1 MSTVQAPV
9 DFTHR
14 DFASTLAALQG
25 EIRTRFPEWTDFSQA
40 SFGNLL
46 IELYAFVL
54 DTLDFY
60 LTNQVNECFLPTVR
74 DRKNLIAL
82 GELVGFRLKTA
93 AAATVDATLTVVG
106 GPAAQD
112 IPVPV
117 GTILRAPD
125 PVAPVD
131 FQVLAATTIPAGAP
145 TFAVSAEHSRT
156 RTDTFS
162 ADGTGGQTFLL
173 TRTPYLDGSAQVTVE
188 GQPFAEVETFLF
200 STATA
205 KVFQVKVDAEDRA
218 LLRFGDGVNGVPP
231 IGDIA
236 VTYRVGGG
244 SAGNVGPGRVSRLEG
259 TLTDVLGNVVAVT
272 VTNAAAAAGGAD
284 RETVAQG
291 RVRAPKA
298 FRSLVRTVTVADFEA
313 NAQGVAGVGRVRAYT
328 HADEPSIAVN
338 AVQVAVVPT
347 TPVAPT
353 SALKAAVLTEA
364 TVTRPSPLTMQ
375 VDVVDPIY
383 VDVDVAAKVFFTAGT
398 TDKVAVRVA
407 IVAALTAFLAPLAA
421 DGTANPNVGFG
432 SSAGDVEVARSNL
445 VAEIEAVAR
454 VRKVDLATFLPAAD
468 VALGFRRFPRLG
480 TVTVLD
486 GVTGLPV

>member
-1 MSTVQAPV
+1 MSGAPV
-9 DFTHR
+9 EFTSR
-14 DFASTLAALQG
+14 DFDSTLATLRN
-25 EIRTRFPEWTDFSQA
+25 EVRSRLPEWTDFSQA

-46 IELYAFVL
+46 IELYAFTL
-54 DTLDFY
+54 DVLDFY
-60 LTNQVNECFLPTVR
+60 LNNQINECFIPTVR

-93 AAATVDATLTVVG
+93 AAATADVEFSLPGGSLTQDVLI
-106 GPAAQD
+106 PA
-112 IPVPV
+112 
-117 GTILRAPD
+117 GTRVRAPD
-125 PVAPVD
+125 PEGAID
-131 FQVLAATTIPAGAP
+131 FQVLAATTIPAGS
-145 TFAVSAEHSRT
+145 TTKVVSVEHSVSHT
-156 RTDTFS
+156 ESFV
-162 ADGTGGQTFLL
+162 ADGTANQTFLL
-173 TRTPYLDGSAQVTVE
+173 SRRPFLDGTATVTVLA
-188 GQPFAEVETFLF
+188 QTFSEVETFLF
-200 STATA
+200 SKAA
-205 KVFQVKVDAEDRA
+205 DPHFQVKVDAEDRA
-218 LLRFGDGVNGVPP
+218 LLRFGDSVNGRPP
-231 IGDIA
+231 LGA
-236 VTYRVGGG
+236 MTVTYRVGGG
-244 SAGNVGPGRVSRLEG
+244 ATGNVGAEKVSQLVG
-259 TLTDVLGNVVAVT
+259 TLSDTLGNVRT
-272 VTNAAAAAGGAD
+272 VRVRNPAAAAGGAA

-298 FRSLVRTVTVADFEA
+298 FRSLVRTVTAADFEA

-328 HADEPSIAVN
+328 HDDEPGIAVN

-353 SALKAAVLTEA
+353 TALKAAVLTEV

-375 VDVVDPIY
+375 VDILDPIY
-383 VDVDVAAKVFFTAGT
+383 VDVAVTATVFFATGT

-432 SSAGDVEVARSNL
+432 SSAGGEEVARSNL

-454 VRKVDLATFLPAAD
+454 VRKVDLATFVPATD